1 MMMLFLLAILLLD
14 VSFAAYYP
22 PPPQGAVYNPYPYS
36 YPPSQPSYYPPNYY
50 PPAAPYNPYPS
61 VGYPDDG
68 MRRHINRYRQSVL
81 HINPVSRSPSEASV
95 ADQLSAC
102 LRQYDPPACQPPP
115 RSFFGY
121 VTASSANEAL
131 KRITDVAAAAKGGN
145 VDEAGQPIL
154 SVEQRPLKDVIFDG
168 AINYMQGAAAFDPR
182 YQRYVYV
189 ITYGY

>member
-1 MMMLFLLAILLLD
+1 MMLFCALLAVLLLHG
-14 VSFAAYYP
+14 VSLAAYYP
-22 PPPQGAVYNPYPYS
+22 PPPQGIIYNPYPYP
-36 YPPSQPSYYPPNYY
+36 YPPSQPPYYPQNYY
-50 PPAAPYNPYPS
+50 APSAPYNPYPQAS
-61 VGYPDDG
+61 CTDDG
-68 MRRHINRYRQSVL
+68 MRRHINRYRQGTL
-81 HINPVSRSPSEASV
+81 HINPVSKSPSDAGA
-95 ADQLSAC
+95 ADQLCAC

-121 VTASSANEAL
+121 ITAANASEAL
-131 KRITDVAAAAKGGN
+131 KRIADAAARGGN

-154 SVEQRPLKDVIFDG
+154 SVEQRPLKDVISEG